1 VGSGVKHQQRKFIV
15 FTVLIGV
22 LTVTSALLL
31 ALAPAPVSPDAASS
45 LYAIDAPSTLDVIFD
60 TKTPADPGRWKY
72 VYVRHTR
79 TPSGNALTLGQNSHG
94 IGDHF
99 VIGNGDGAI
108 DGEIQIGQRWNSQLA
123 ALPPVQ
129 GATIDA
135 TCVSICL
142 VGDFDRTVPTPTQLH
157 RLSQLVRTLQGRLGI
172 PADHVI
178 MMDKQPR
185 SAAGI
190 GKYFPTGAFRAE
202 LLP

>member
-1 VGSGVKHQQRKFIV
+1 MKNSQRKFVV
-15 FTVLIGV
+15 FTSLIGV

-45 LYAIDAPSTLDVIFD
+45 LYAIEAPSSLDVIFD
-60 TKTPADPGRWKY
+60 TKTPANPDRWKY
-72 VYVRHTR
+72 VYIRHTR
-79 TPSGNALTLGQNSHG
+79 TSAGNALTLGQGSHG

-108 DGEIQIGQRWNSQLA
+108 DGEIQIGQRWNQQFA
-123 ALPPVQ
+123 ALPPIQ
-129 GATIDA
+129 GSTIDPA
-135 TCVSICL
+135 CVSICL

-157 RLSQLVRTLQGRLGI
+157 RLSQLVRTLQRRLGI
-172 PADHVI
+172 PADHVL
-178 MMDKQPR
+178 MLDQPN
-185 SAAGI
+185 SAAGS